1 MSPPSVPLYLRQA
14 FFGLYPCELVLE
26 VEFVLSLEL
35 YRLQLVH
42 NQLSHIAYEFTGCS
56 ALRYLNLR
64 DNRFRQVPKAVS

>member
-1 MSPPSVPLYLRQA
+1 MKFILS
-14 FFGLYPCELVLE
+14 LVLH
-26 VEFVLSLEL
+26 
-35 YRLQLVH
+35 RLQLAH

>member
-1 MSPPSVPLYLRQA
+1 MPLYLRND
-14 FFGLYPCELVLE
+14 FLGLYPYEMVLE
-26 VEFVLSLEL
+26 MEYMLSLEL